1 MTNKWRTLLRISGF
15 IFILA
20 GILTGIF
27 TELPSNWS
35 TVVVFLGLG
44 QFLAAGGFG

>member
-27 TELPSNWS
+27 SELPSTWS
-35 TVVVFLGLG
+35 AVLAFLGLG
-44 QFLAAGGFG
+44 QVLAAGGFG